1 MQEENKSNW
10 TVVERITFR
19 TLNTHGK
26 AYFRTVNVLKIY
38 NFANGNDDFVD
49 TIFPQESTLLKLL
62 FQ

>member
-38 NFANGNDDFVD
+38 NMLMVM
-49 TIFPQESTLLKLL
+49 TILSIQFFPKKVH
-62 FQ
+62 F